1 MIIQDWSNITA
12 GALQSFWSG
21 FLSFVPKLIGAVI
34 VFVIGWLIAVWV
46 GKILALIL
54 KKAKFDTI
62 FEKAKWQ
69 EAMDKAEFKM
79 EMSEFVGSL
88 IKWILIIVFLLAGV
102 EILGMSQFAG
112 FLSGIVAW
120 LPNVVISVAIFVV
133 AVVASDFLE
142 KMMKAFVGKMSVKHV
157 GLAGTIVKWAV
168 WIFALLAILGQLG
181 VAREII
187 QILVTGVV
195 ALIVIGGGLAF
206 GLGGKD
212 MAKDILDNLRE
223 KLR

>member
-1 MIIQDWSNITA
+1 MIQAWSSVTL
-12 GALQSFWSG
+12 GALQGFWGG
-21 FLSFVPKLIGAVI
+21 FISFVPKLIGAAI
-34 VFVIGWLIAVWV
+34 VFIIGWLIAVWI
-46 GKILALIL
+46 GKLIALIL
-54 KKAKFDTI
+54 KKAKFDSI

-69 EAMDKAEFKM
+69 EAMEKAELKM
-79 EMSEFVGSL
+79 DMSEFVGSL
-88 IKWILIIVFLLAGV
+88 IKWILIIVFLLAAV

-120 LPNVVISVAIFVV
+120 LPNVVVSVAIFIV
-133 AVVASDFLE
+133 AVIAADFLE
-142 KMMKAFVGKMSVKHV
+142 KMMKAFVGKVNVKYV

-181 VAREII
+181 IAPEII

-195 ALIVIGGGLAF
+195 ALIVIAGGLAF

-212 MAKDILDNLRE
+212 MAKETLENLKE

>member
-1 MIIQDWSNITA
+1 M
-12 GALQSFWSG
+12 
-21 FLSFVPKLIGAVI
+21 SFVPKLIGASI
-34 VFVIGWLIAVWV
+34 IFIIGWLISVWI
-46 GKILALIL
+46 GKIIALLL
-54 KKAKFDTI
+54 KKAKFDSI
-62 FEKAKWQ
+62 FAKAKWQ
-69 EAMDKAEFKM
+69 EAMEKAEFKM

-102 EILGMSQFAG
+102 EILGMTQFAG

-120 LPNVVISVAIFVV
+120 LPNVVISVAIFIV

-142 KMMKAFVGKMSVKHV
+142 KMMKAFVGKMNVKYV
-157 GLAGTIVKWAV
+157 GMVGAIVKWAV
-168 WIFALLAILGQLG
+168 WVFALLAILGQLG
-181 VAREII
+181 VASEII

-212 MAKDILDNLRE
+212 MAKETLENLRE

>member
-1 MIIQDWSNITA
+1 MIQDWSSVTL
-12 GALQSFWSG
+12 GALQSFWGG
-21 FLSFVPKLIGAVI
+21 FVSFVPKLIGAII
-34 VFVIGWLIAVWV
+34 VFVIGWLIAVWI
-46 GKILALIL
+46 GKIIALLL
-54 KKAKFDTI
+54 KKAKFDSI
-62 FEKAKWQ
+62 FAKAKWQ
-69 EAMDKAEFKM
+69 EAMDKADFKM
-79 EMSEFVGSL
+79 DMSEFIGSL
-88 IKWILIIVFLLAGV
+88 VKWILIIVFLLAGV

-120 LPNVVISVAIFVV
+120 LPNVVISVAIFIV

-142 KMMKAFVGKMSVKHV
+142 KMMKAFVGKMNVKFV
-157 GLAGTIVKWAV
+157 GLAGAIVKWAV

-181 VAREII
+181 IAPEII

-212 MAKDILDNLRE
+212 MARDCLENMKN
-223 KLR
+223 KLK

>member
-1 MIIQDWSNITA
+1 MIQDWSSVTLD
-12 GALQSFWSG
+12 ALQSFWGG
-21 FLSFVPKLIGAVI
+21 FVSFVPKLIGATI
-34 VFVIGWLIAVWV
+34 VFIIGWLIAVWI
-46 GKILALIL
+46 GKILALLL
-54 KKAKFDTI
+54 KKAKFDSI
-62 FEKAKWQ
+62 FAKAKWQ
-69 EAMDKAEFKM
+69 EAMEKAEFKM

-120 LPNVVISVAIFVV
+120 LPNVVISVAIFIV

-142 KMMKAFVGKMSVKHV
+142 KMMKALVGKMNVKYV
-157 GLAGTIVKWAV
+157 GMVGAIVKWAV

-181 VAREII
+181 IAPEII

-212 MAKDILDNLRE
+212 MARETLENLKE
-223 KLR
+223 KLK

>member
-1 MIIQDWSNITA
+1 MIQDWSSVTLS
-12 GALQSFWSG
+12 ALQSFWGG
-21 FLSFVPKLIGAVI
+21 FISFVPKLIGAAI
-34 VFVIGWLIAVWV
+34 VFIVGWLISVWI
-46 GKILALIL
+46 GKLIALIL
-54 KKAKFDTI
+54 KKAKFDSI

-69 EAMDKAEFKM
+69 EAMEKAELKM
-79 EMSEFVGSL
+79 DMSEFVGSL
-88 IKWILIIVFLLAGV
+88 IKWILIIVFLLAAV
-102 EILGMSQFAG
+102 EILGMTQFAG

-120 LPNVVISVAIFVV
+120 LPNVVISVAIFIV
-133 AVVASDFLE
+133 AVVAADFFE
-142 KMMKAFVGKMSVKHV
+142 KMMKAFVGKMNVKFV
-157 GLAGTIVKWAV
+157 GMAGAIVKWAV

-181 VAREII
+181 IAPEII

-212 MAKDILDNLRE
+212 MAKECLENFRE

>member
-1 MIIQDWSNITA
+1 MIQTWSSVTL

-21 FLSFVPKLIGAVI
+21 LISFVPKLIGAAI
-34 VFVIGWLIAVWV
+34 VFIIGWLISVWI
-46 GKILALIL
+46 GKLIALL
-54 KKAKFDTI
+54 LRKAKFDTI
-62 FEKAKWQ
+62 FEKTKWQ
-69 EAMDKAEFKM
+69 EAMEKAEFKM
-79 EMSEFVGSL
+79 EMSEFVGAL
-88 IKWILIIVFLLAGV
+88 IKWVLIIVFLLAGV
-102 EILGMSQFAG
+102 EILGMGQFAG

-120 LPNVVISVAIFVV
+120 LPNVVIAVAIFIV
-133 AVVASDFLE
+133 AVIASDFLE
-142 KMMKAFVGKMSVKHV
+142 KMMKAFVGKMNVKYV
-157 GLAGTIVKWAV
+157 GVVGTIVKWAI
-168 WIFALLAILGQLG
+168 WIFAILAILGQLG

-212 MAKDILDNLRE
+212 MAKDALENLRG